1 MSIKPVI
8 NRCCSPVLPSVY
20 GEALSYE
27 EQICKLTAKMNEII
41 DFANNELSDKLKAY
55 IDQRFNSMMINA
67 IYEPETETITLKL
80 EEGN

>member
-1 MSIKPVI
+1 MIKNIHVI
-8 NRCCSPVLPSVY
+8 GCNPVLPTVY

-27 EQICKLTAKMNEII
+27 EQICKLQQVMNEII
-41 DFANNELSDKLKAY
+41 DFANNELSDELKAY

-67 IYEPETETITLKL
+67 IYDPETETITLKL